1 MDKFISNLKTWFN
14 DHKSEVVRDAA
25 ITAGAVG
32 TLVAVSQITKRLN
45 DDDDDEWEEK
55 EHSST
60 TIEL

>member
-45 DDDDDEWEEK
+45 DDDDDNE
-55 EHSST
+55 
-60 TIEL
+60 